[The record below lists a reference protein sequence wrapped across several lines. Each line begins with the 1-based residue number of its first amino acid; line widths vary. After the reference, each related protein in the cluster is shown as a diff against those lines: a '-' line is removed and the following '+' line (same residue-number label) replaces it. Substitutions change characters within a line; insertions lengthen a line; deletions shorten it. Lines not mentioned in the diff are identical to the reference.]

1 MPKVIIKTGAHR
13 GEPGN
18 TRPTR
23 PMREYHRFPTPLADV
38 STDELEARLLTV
50 GIEVS
55 QVAATLEELAVR
67 GFATRE
73 DVTNHFG
80 KSWYVML
87 MLRELRTAPISYRS
101 HRRAMIEAIG
111 QTLGLLVLPTFNN
124 LHYTKV
130 NFRESGAAPLA
141 TRRVLDLNAQKSGA
155 SGEGR

>member
-1 MPKVIIKTGAHR
+1 
-13 GEPGN
+13 
-18 TRPTR
+18 
-23 PMREYHRFPTPLADV
+23 
-38 STDELEARLLTV
+38 
-50 GIEVS
+50 
-55 QVAATLEELAVR
+55 
-67 GFATRE
+67 
-73 DVTNHFG
+73 
-80 KSWYVML
+80 ML